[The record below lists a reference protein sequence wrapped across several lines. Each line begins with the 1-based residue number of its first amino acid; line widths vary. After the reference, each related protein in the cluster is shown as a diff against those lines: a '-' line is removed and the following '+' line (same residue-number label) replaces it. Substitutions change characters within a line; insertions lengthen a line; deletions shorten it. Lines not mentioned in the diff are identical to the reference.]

1 AERLLNE
8 VRLFVRRLDEGLGPR
23 RRPAPA
29 LHPADVR
36 LAGKKVLLADDDMRT
51 VYALSATLR
60 AKGME
65 VLVADTGKAALDLLA
80 QRADVDAVLMDIM
93 MPEMDGY
100 EAMRRIRQDARFAD
114 LPVIALTAKAM
125 KGEDRKSTRLN
136 SSHLVI
142 SYAVFCLIKKKI
154 GSRIPGVRL
163 ARRIQQVR
171 DPAVDPHGAEVVAP
185 DLQLVAPGVGVVL
198 VGCSPDA

>member
-29 LHPADVR
+29 LHPTDVR

-125 KGEDRKSTRLN
+125 KGDREKCLEAGASDYLPKPIDADRL
-136 SSHLVI
+136 
-142 SYAVFCLIKKKI
+142 
-154 GSRIPGVRL
+154 P
-163 ARRIQQVR
+163 
-171 DPAVDPHGAEVVAP
+171 
-185 DLQLVAPGVGVVL
+185 
-198 VGCSPDA
+198 